1 MKWISIATVL
11 LLLVSVEST
20 AQITI
25 KTEYFGTSAYR
36 DEHNQKVGNSKGS
49 AMVYHGSANLPLS
62 MKKNESNQPTI
73 WGIGLSGDY
82 ASLNNKNIA
91 EPLVL
96 SEILNL
102 QMSLF
107 HVRPLSEK
115 WSMMA
120 SVGVGVYTVDTR
132 FSHLRFRNVLGSA
145 GLVFVR
151 RIFPNLELGAGLALN
166 NAFGYPMAFPAL
178 YVNWNYGH
186 KLTCSFSA
194 LDGANLAVGYNVDK
208 TFSISFITEMGG

>member
-11 LLLVSVEST
+11 LVLVSVEST

-36 DEHNQKVGNSKGS
+36 DEHNQKVGSSKGS
-49 AMVYHGSANLPLS
+49 AMVYHGSANLPLL

-91 EPLVL
+91 ETLVL

-107 HVRPLSEK
+107 H
-115 WSMMA
+115 A
-120 SVGVGVYTVDTR
+120 
-132 FSHLRFRNVLGSA
+132 
-145 GLVFVR
+145 
-151 RIFPNLELGAGLALN
+151 
-166 NAFGYPMAFPAL
+166 AF
-178 YVNWNYGH
+178 
-186 KLTCSFSA
+186 
-194 LDGANLAVGYNVDK
+194 
-208 TFSISFITEMGG
+208 E

>member
-1 MKWISIATVL
+1 MKWISITTVL
-11 LLLVSVEST
+11 LVLVSVEST

-62 MKKNESNQPTI
+62 MKKNENNQPTI

-102 QMSLF
+102 QMSACIRMIHGF
-107 HVRPLSEK
+107 RIYVSGMYWEVRDWSLS
-115 WSMMA
+115 
-120 SVGVGVYTVDTR
+120 GVY
-132 FSHLRFRNVLGSA
+132 SLIWNW
-145 GLVFVR
+145 VR
-151 RIFPNLELGAGLALN
+151 
-166 NAFGYPMAFPAL
+166 
-178 YVNWNYGH
+178 VWH
-186 KLTCSFSA
+186 
-194 LDGANLAVGYNVDK
+194 
-208 TFSISFITEMGG
+208 

>member
-1 MKWISIATVL
+1 MGS
-11 LLLVSVEST
+11 
-20 AQITI
+20 
-25 KTEYFGTSAYR
+25 
-36 DEHNQKVGNSKGS
+36 SKGS

-62 MKKNESNQPTI
+62 MKRTKAISLRY
-73 WGIGLSGDY
+73 GGSGLSGDY

-102 QMSLF
+102 QMLLF

-120 SVGVGVYTVDTR
+120 SVGVGVYTGDTR

-145 GLVFVR
+145 VGLCQAYTSLIWNWVR
-151 RIFPNLELGAGLALN
+151 
-166 NAFGYPMAFPAL
+166 
-178 YVNWNYGH
+178 VWH
-186 KLTCSFSA
+186 
-194 LDGANLAVGYNVDK
+194 
-208 TFSISFITEMGG
+208 

>member
-1 MKWISIATVL
+1 MKWISITTVL
-11 LLLVSVEST
+11 LLLVSVESI
-20 AQITI
+20 AQVTI

-62 MKKNESNQPTI
+62 MKKNENNQPTI

-102 QMSLF
+102 QMS
-107 HVRPLSEK
+107 RCRR
-115 WSMMA
+115 
-120 SVGVGVYTVDTR
+120 VY
-132 FSHLRFRNVLGSA
+132 G
-145 GLVFVR
+145 
-151 RIFPNLELGAGLALN
+151 
-166 NAFGYPMAFPAL
+166 
-178 YVNWNYGH
+178 
-186 KLTCSFSA
+186 
-194 LDGANLAVGYNVDK
+194 
-208 TFSISFITEMGG
+208 

>member
-11 LLLVSVEST
+11 LVLVSVEST

-36 DEHNQKVGNSKGS
+36 DEHNQKVGSSKGS
-49 AMVYHGSANLPLS
+49 AMVYHGSANLPLL

-120 SVGVGVYTVDTR
+120 SVGVGVYTGDTR
-132 FSHLRFRNVLGSA
+132 FSHLRFRNVLE
-145 GLVFVR
+145 VR
-151 RIFPNLELGAGLALN
+151 DWSLSGVYSLIWDWVR
-166 NAFGYPMAFPAL
+166 
-178 YVNWNYGH
+178 VWH
-186 KLTCSFSA
+186 
-194 LDGANLAVGYNVDK
+194 
-208 TFSISFITEMGG
+208 